1 MWGIEPVRV
10 RGKSGET
17 LLGLQV
23 ANRGL
28 GGKGKIEGQGRGA
41 LKGEVRRRRGESLEE
56 GMSPLGGEE
65 RRREDLIRT
74 LRDEARMREPEE
86 DQRIEIEG

>member
-1 MWGIEPVRV
+1 M
-10 RGKSGET
+10 
-17 LLGLQV
+17 
-23 ANRGL
+23 
-28 GGKGKIEGQGRGA
+28 
-41 LKGEVRRRRGESLEE
+41 EE

-86 DQRIEIEG
+86 DQRIETEG